1 MDGSKSIMSEAV
13 QDSVRTLRVLVVDDE
28 ADFRDILIKRLKK
41 RNLEAI
47 PAAGG
52 REALF
57 RLTEEPF
64 DAVVLDLHMPGMGG
78 MDTLKEIKKRAPSV
92 EVIILTGVAEL
103 QLAVKG
109 MELGAFDYMLKPADV
124 DELLYKIEDA
134 SKRKRDKEGARA

>member
-1 MDGSKSIMSEAV
+1 MSQAVPDSIRA
-13 QDSVRTLRVLVVDDE
+13 LRVLIVDDE
-28 ADFRDILIKRLKK
+28 PDFRDILIKRLRK
-41 RNLEAI
+41 RNLEAV

-57 RLTEEPF
+57 LLTEEPF
-64 DAVVLDLHMPGMGG
+64 GAVVLDLHMPGMGG
-78 MDTLKEIKKRAPSV
+78 MDTLKEIKKTAPSV

-103 QLAVKG
+103 QLAVRG

-134 SKRKRDKEGARA
+134 SKRKREKERANT